1 MTCFQNDQQLTRCVG
16 QTTEQPKASQTARAF
31 TLIELLVVI
40 AIIAILAGMLLP
52 ALAKAKAKAQRINCA
67 NNLKQ
72 SGIAF
77 RLFAT
82 DNGDRFPMGLGT
94 NDGGVADWIG
104 TTPGAKPLEAWRVF
118 AVLSNE
124 LATPKTVLCPSDSSR
139 VASSNFVGMA
149 GGLNAWYNTVT
160 ADATK
165 GTRNGGLSYFINPD
179 GDESQ
184 PQVMLAG
191 DRNITNA
198 TLVAATAAGYQQ
210 QSSSTLKYSL
220 MDTTMKVTGYSSSL
234 HNGAGNAVLTDGS
247 VQSLT
252 PARLREQVKN
262 SQTDHALLFP
272 YVAAKMN

>member
-1 MTCFQNDQQLTRCVG
+1 MSRLLRKNRNG
-16 QTTEQPKASQTARAF
+16 AF

-72 SGIAF
+72 VGVAF
-77 RLFAT
+77 KLFAT
-82 DNGDRFPMGLGT
+82 DNQDRFPMGLST

-104 TTPGAKPLEAWRVF
+104 TTPSAKPLEVWRVF

-124 LATPKTVLCPSDSSR
+124 LATPKTVLCPSDSYR
-139 VASSNFVGMA
+139 TASSNFVGMA
-149 GGLNAWYNTVT
+149 GGPAAWPNTVNPDT
-160 ADATK
+160 TK
-165 GTRNGGLSYFINPD
+165 GIRNGGVSYFINPD

-184 PQVMLAG
+184 PQVVLAG

-198 TLVAATAAGYQQ
+198 TLVASTAAGYNL
-210 QSSSTLKYSL
+210 QSSSTLKYNL
-220 MDTTMKVTGYSSSL
+220 MDTTMKVTGYSTTL
-234 HNGAGNAVLTDGS
+234 HNGVGNGLLTDSS

-252 PARLREQVKN
+252 PARLREQIKN

-272 YVAAKMN
+272 YVPAKMN